1 MAGRETGEA
10 IEMEERVGAAVDT
23 GEEGGAVEGVLEIG
37 TAGGKGDE
45 EITGVQIE
53 TVIQV
58 EEDEEQ

>member
-1 MAGRETGEA
+1 
-10 IEMEERVGAAVDT
+10 MEERVGAAVDT